1 MSQQKSGILFAIG
14 AYIIWG
20 IFPIY
25 WKLIEDVNSM
35 EVLLNRII
43 WSFIMTFIL
52 IGLIGKLPALRA
64 DCEYLWKNKKQLLS
78 LFAASLIISVNWFTY
93 IWAVQNGHILQTSLG
108 YYMNPLLSILF
119 GVLFFREKL
128 SKAVLVSVAIA
139 TIGVLYMVWTAGVIP
154 WVALVLAFSFATY
167 GVLKKQIQLDALR
180 GLAIETAL
188 IVPLALIAY
197 AYLASTTPTSLFQV
211 DAKTNILL
219 ILSGIATALPLI
231 FFAKGAQSMP
241 LYMLGFIQFLAPT
254 ISFMLGVFL
263 YKEPF
268 DKTQLVTFTFIWMA
282 VALFSVSTYMQ
293 SKKKRI

>member
-139 TIGVLYMVWTAGVIP
+139 TIGVLYMVWTAGV
-154 WVALVLAFSFATY
+154 
-167 GVLKKQIQLDALR
+167 
-180 GLAIETAL
+180 
-188 IVPLALIAY
+188 
-197 AYLASTTPTSLFQV
+197 
-211 DAKTNILL
+211 
-219 ILSGIATALPLI
+219 
-231 FFAKGAQSMP
+231 M
-241 LYMLGFIQFLAPT
+241 
-254 ISFMLGVFL
+254 
-263 YKEPF
+263 
-268 DKTQLVTFTFIWMA
+268 
-282 VALFSVSTYMQ
+282 
-293 SKKKRI
+293 

>member
-108 YYMNPLLSILF
+108 YYMNPLQ
-119 GVLFFREKL
+119 
-128 SKAVLVSVAIA
+128 
-139 TIGVLYMVWTAGVIP
+139 IGRAHV
-154 WVALVLAFSFATY
+154 
-167 GVLKKQIQLDALR
+167 
-180 GLAIETAL
+180 
-188 IVPLALIAY
+188 
-197 AYLASTTPTSLFQV
+197 
-211 DAKTNILL
+211 
-219 ILSGIATALPLI
+219 
-231 FFAKGAQSMP
+231 
-241 LYMLGFIQFLAPT
+241 
-254 ISFMLGVFL
+254 
-263 YKEPF
+263 
-268 DKTQLVTFTFIWMA
+268 
-282 VALFSVSTYMQ
+282 
-293 SKKKRI
+293 

>member
-43 WSFIMTFIL
+43 WSFVMTFIL
-52 IGLIGKLPALRA
+52 IGLIGKLSALRA

-211 DAKTNILL
+211 DTKTNVLL

-268 DKTQLVTFTFIWMA
+268 DNTQLVTFIFIWTA
-282 VALFSVSTYMQ
+282 VLLFSISTYME

>member
-43 WSFIMTFIL
+43 WSFVMTFML

-64 DCEYLWKNKKQLLS
+64 DWEYLWKNKKQLIS
-78 LFAASLIISVNWFTY
+78 LFAASLIVSVNWFTY

-128 SKAVLVSVAIA
+128 SKAVLISFAIA
-139 TIGVLYMVWTAGVIP
+139 TVGVLYMVWTAGVIP

-180 GLAIETAL
+180 GLAIKTAL

-197 AYLASTTPTSLFQV
+197 AYLVSTTPTSLFQV

-268 DKTQLVTFTFIWMA
+268 DKTQLVTFIFIWTA
-282 VALFSVSTYMQ
+282 VLLFSISTYME
-293 SKKKRI
+293 SKKSRI

>member
-20 IFPIY
+20 IFPVY

-43 WSFIMTFIL
+43 WSFVMTFIL

-64 DCEYLWKNKKQLLS
+64 DCEYIWKNKKQLLS

-139 TIGVLYMVWTAGVIP
+139 MIGVLYMVWTAGVIP

-197 AYLASTTPTSLFQV
+197 AYLAATTPTSLFQV

-219 ILSGIATALPLI
+219 IVSGIATALPLI

-268 DKTQLVTFTFIWMA
+268 DKTQLVTFIFIWTA
-282 VALFSVSTYMQ
+282 VLLFSISTYMA
-293 SKKKRI
+293 SKKSRI